1 MECGGV
7 MECEWGGGL
16 WMDVVRDLGGW
27 GYCLCVCLSV
37 QDSYLMN
44 YFDDMAKYLRTGPPL
59 YFVVKDGYHYEQPE
73 EWNMICTMASC
84 SPGSMGVQI
93 AQAAQDPN

>member
-1 MECGGV
+1 MGWGSVNGCGEGFKWV
-7 MECEWGGGL
+7 
-16 WMDVVRDLGGW
+16 GGW
-27 GYCLCVCLSV
+27 VGILSVCLCVCLSV

-59 YFVVKDGYHYEQPE
+59 YFVVRDGYHYEQPE

-84 SPGSMGVQI
+84 LPGSMGVQI